1 MADAATAVAEQ
12 VLETITTAQ
21 DATLKV
27 LKGWTDT
34 LASTPYLSEYYV
46 APKIDTFYGF
56 AEKLLAQAGLLE
68 GSGPNAAEEAG
79 EDWQPPEATTT
90 EAAIRLDPALTD
102 AQKEALLAVY
112 RGFVGGAAKE

>member
-1 MADAATAVAEQ
+1 MADAATAVADQ

-34 LASTPYLSEYYV
+34 LASAPTLSEYYV

-56 AEKLLAQAGLLE
+56 AEKLWATEKEFFVKLLE
-68 GSGPNAAEEAG
+68 VATEAG
-79 EDWQPPEATTT
+79 KKVP
-90 EAAIRLDPALTD
+90 D
-102 AQKEALLAVY
+102 AVKKTAERTSA
-112 RGFVGGAAKE
+112 AAK